1 MVLGDRG
8 FPAEMRNKGT
18 MVRTSR
24 AVEFVVALVEP
35 RHRAVATRVAEP
47 LLSEDRFR
55 NEVIWANPR
64 RWRFGFY
71 FGEGDTRLWVPRR
84 GNDGEPVDSDRVLN
98 FAHPLGRKAF
108 RLLMFGYATGLALAG
123 VVVAVLLGV
132 RW

>member
-1 MVLGDRG
+1 
-8 FPAEMRNKGT
+8 

-35 RHRAVATRVAEP
+35 RHRAVATKVAEP
-47 LLSEDRFR
+47 LLAEDRFR
-55 NEVIWANPR
+55 NDVIWANSK

-71 FGEGDTRLWVPRR
+71 FGQGDTRLWVPRR
-84 GNDGEPVDSDRVLN
+84 GAKAEPIDAERVLN

-123 VVVAVLLGV
+123 VVVAALFGV